1 MFLPRQSKIFDSLLR
16 HSEFFVEAAGTFQNI
31 SRDQRGMQKSCE
43 EMARLELEGDN
54 MVREVSNEVE
64 RTFILPLD
72 KEDIMEL
79 VESID
84 DILDNLED
92 AASWLNIY
100 GIREKDRTTMEF
112 ADLIMQCAEQIHQGL
127 LLIKA
132 HKFKTQEFMECRRKI
147 DELEALGDGVYR
159 RALAR
164 LLGGNGAR
172 KVSPADVLSIIKW
185 KEIYQVLEDT
195 LDLCE
200 HISVLFDRLRI
211 KYG

>member
-16 HSEFFVEAAGTFQNI
+16 HSEFFVEAAGTCQNI
-31 SRDQRGMQKSCE
+31 SRDQRRMQKSCE
-43 EMARLELEGDN
+43 EMARRELEGDN

-100 GIREKDRTTMEF
+100 GIREKDQTTMEF
-112 ADLIMQCAEQIHQGL
+112 ADLIMQCAEQ
-127 LLIKA
+127 
-132 HKFKTQEFMECRRKI
+132 
-147 DELEALGDGVYR
+147 
-159 RALAR
+159 
-164 LLGGNGAR
+164 
-172 KVSPADVLSIIKW
+172 
-185 KEIYQVLEDT
+185 
-195 LDLCE
+195 
-200 HISVLFDRLRI
+200 
-211 KYG
+211 